1 MTADDDATLERMLAQ
16 LRAAPTPLADATR
29 ADVLARVLD
38 APRATPAVDPI
49 AVASRRRP
57 WVVGA
62 GVAVAAAAALA
73 LWIVARPPAAP
84 AGGGA
89 TGGGAG
95 SHAGTAAGSG
105 GSALAGSGSGS
116 GSEMAGS
123 GSAVAGGSGSGSGS
137 APLDGAAVARQ
148 LLRLGYLELFQR
160 ADDRAIASLYPGAA
174 ATLAALV
181 GDPMVDPHARFLAA
195 EILFARQPGY
205 PAPAL
210 RPVLAKVYAIA
221 LGRTY
226 GQVRGGWVPANAWGL
241 AYDLGDVGVA
251 GRHLLALGPAA
262 LPALRTLLDR
272 TEVVLYEGSEDATVG
287 NARGYRVK
295 DLAAYFIARLA
306 GRPLAFHPALAD
318 RDRAIAALIASLP

>member
-1 MTADDDATLERMLAQ
+1 MTDDDDATLERMLAR

-29 ADVLARVLD
+29 ADVLAQVLA
-38 APRATPAVDPI
+38 APRATPAIDPI
-49 AVASRRRP
+49 VVASRRRA

-84 AGGGA
+84 DGGGA
-89 TGGGAG
+89 TGGGTGSHADPAAG
-95 SHAGTAAGSG
+95 SAGTAAGSAMAG
-105 GSALAGSGSGS
+105 RGSAMAGRGSGSG
-116 GSEMAGS
+116 G
-123 GSAVAGGSGSGSGS
+123 VV
-137 APLDGAAVARQ
+137 LDGAAVARQ

-174 ATLAALV
+174 DALAALV
-181 GDPMVDPHARFLAA
+181 DDPMVDPHARFLAA
-195 EILFARQPGY
+195 EILFVRQPGF

-210 RPVLAKVYAIA
+210 RPALAEVYALA
-221 LGRTY
+221 LGHTY
-226 GQVRGGWVPANAWGL
+226 GEVRGGWLPANAWGL
-241 AYDLGDVGVA
+241 AYDLGDVGAA
-251 GRHLLALGPAA
+251 GSHLLALGPAA
-262 LPALRTLLDR
+262 LPALRPLLDR
-272 TEVVLYEGSEDATVG
+272 TEVVLYEGSEEATVG

-306 GRPLAFHPALAD
+306 GRPLAFHAARAD